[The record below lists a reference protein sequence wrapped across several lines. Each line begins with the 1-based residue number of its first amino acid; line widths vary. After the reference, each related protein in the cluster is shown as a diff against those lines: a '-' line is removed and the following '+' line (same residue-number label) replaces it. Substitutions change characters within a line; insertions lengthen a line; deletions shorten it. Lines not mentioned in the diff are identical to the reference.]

1 LIKTLLPRK
10 QPNIKQE
17 LPVNKKRLVTAAF
30 ISILLMSQVAGI
42 QFVNLARADAT
53 TFSDISLGTI
63 LPDSNT
69 KPPVVSVFAPEN
81 HTVYAT
87 NTISLSV
94 NVSVGESST
103 AYSKYI
109 GEVYYKTDWQINNTY
124 IYESNPTKSLYSTE
138 PAQFSKTMNL
148 TGIPDGNH
156 SLVVYAKERGA
167 YHSHS
172 EYSPPV
178 WYFYYYLFEI
188 DGSSTVFFTV
198 DTTAPRITVLS
209 LEKQTFYTSSVPL
222 NFTVNELTTQIKYS
236 LDGQENATIA
246 GNETLTNLPYGD
258 HNIIV
263 FATDEAGNTG
273 ASETITFTV
282 AVPFLTALV
291 IASVITVAVV
301 GIGLLVYFKKRKH

>member
-1 LIKTLLPRK
+1 
-10 QPNIKQE
+10 
-17 LPVNKKRLVTAAF
+17 VNKRSLVTAAF
-30 ISILLMSQVAGI
+30 ISILLMSPVAGI

-53 TFSDISLGTI
+53 TFSNISLGTI

-69 KPPVVSVFAPEN
+69 KPPVVSIFAPEN
-81 HTVYAT
+81 HTIYST

-94 NVSVGESST
+94 NVSVGESRID
-103 AYSKYI
+103 YKYI
-109 GEVYYKTDWQINNTY
+109 DEVYYTTDWQINNTY
-124 IYESNPTKSLYSTE
+124 IYESEPTKNVYSTE
-138 PAQFSKTMNL
+138 PTQFSTSLNL

-167 YHSHS
+167 YRSHY
-172 EYSPPV
+172 EYKPPV
-178 WYFYYYLFEI
+178 VYCYFYLFEI
-188 DGSSTVFFTV
+188 DGSSSVFFSV

-246 GNETLTNLPYGD
+246 GNETLSNLPYGD
-258 HNIIV
+258 HNIRI

-301 GIGLLVYFKKRKH
+301 GVGLLIYFKKRKKAKISNTFSKLWGG

>member
-1 LIKTLLPRK
+1 M
-10 QPNIKQE
+10 
-17 LPVNKKRLVTAAF
+17 AAF
-30 ISILLMSQVAGI
+30 ISIFLISAVAGI
-42 QFVNLARADAT
+42 HFVNLARANPI

-69 KPPVVSVFAPEN
+69 KTPVVSVFKPEN
-81 HTVYAT
+81 FTIYPT
-87 NTISLSV
+87 NVISLSI
-94 NVSVGESST
+94 NVSVGESTT
-103 AYSKYI
+103 AYSKYVD
-109 GEVYYKTDWQINNTY
+109 EVYYKTDWQINNTY
-124 IYESNPTKSLYSTE
+124 IYEFDPTKNVYSTE
-138 PAQFSKTMNL
+138 PAQFSKTLNL

-156 SLVVYAKERGA
+156 SLVVYAKERGS
-167 YHSHS
+167 YYSHS
-172 EYSPPV
+172 DYKPPPNV
-178 WYFYYYLFEI
+178 FYNYYYLFEI

-209 LEKQTFYTSSVPL
+209 LEKQTYYTSSVPL

-246 GNETLTNLPYGD
+246 GNKTLTNLPYGD
-258 HNIIV
+258 HNIRI

-282 AVPFLTALV
+282 AVPFQTTLV
-291 IASVITVAVV
+291 VASVAVAVV